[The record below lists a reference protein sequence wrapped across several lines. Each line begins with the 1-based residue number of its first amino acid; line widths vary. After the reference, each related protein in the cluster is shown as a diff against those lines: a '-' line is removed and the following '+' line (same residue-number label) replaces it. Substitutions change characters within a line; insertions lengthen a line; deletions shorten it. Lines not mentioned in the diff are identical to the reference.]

1 METTVIRPDGTEA
14 VVTHPK
20 GATSDQIIAIARAMH
35 EREKPVETVAAVTA
49 QPDSAPAE
57 WNELPGNLAPT
68 LGKAAVG
75 MYDGLVQMVSSPV
88 DSTVGLLELIIGTA
102 SRSFPDV
109 AEEEGGLQKMEALSR
124 DAQDAILARYGGWAE
139 LKQTVITDPG
149 GVAVDIASFFLPAIG
164 ASAKVTGLAGLA
176 NKIRNSAPVTS
187 AETKLRNAPIVKDL
201 EKVIAS
207 KNAQSMQTAL
217 RVAADPTKILDS
229 IPSALGKTARG
240 AGNAAMQ
247 VLSKTTGV
255 GVDNFK
261 DLFTAGKVG
270 KNDAVVAARNMRN
283 PDDNLDDMIDYAT
296 DGAENLRRA
305 RSAEYTS
312 GMGRLGNDPTELSL
326 DGINEAMAKATAD
339 NSFLDQP
346 KSKAKQAA
354 LKEVQKEIDDWAEL
368 GSEYRTPLALD
379 ALKQRIS
386 SLTNWKDKTSD
397 TNNIYAGTAGAVR
410 ETIAEQAPEYRNI
423 MRDYASAS
431 DDLNDIKNSLGAL
444 KNKDVTHRRLRSSG
458 QNDVNAAFG
467 QRRESVNLLD
477 SATEAPLKPAIA
489 GQSAASWTPR
499 GMAGALSP
507 ITALGAGTMS
517 PWALLAAPIMSPRVM
532 GEAALATGRV
542 ADKVNKSGPALKAR
556 MGPRVVEALGPQ
568 KRPVGPG
575 EVPSMKEA
583 LSPSIEVGQLTGRG
597 LSNTAKVGIVVD
609 RLEEQKR
616 ESEEKRKKQQAL
628 QMLRA
633 LIGDE

>member
-1 METTVIRPDGTEA
+1 METKIIKPDGTT
-14 VVTHPK
+14 VMVTHAE
-20 GATSDQIIAIARAMH
+20 GASQDDIIELARAQH
-35 EREKPVETVAAVTA
+35 SQDAPVTPVGSTIVAPENV
-49 QPDSAPAE
+49 PAE
-57 WNELPGNLAPT
+57 WSSLPGNLIPT
-68 LGKAAVG
+68 LGGAAMDIVQ
-75 MYDGLVQMVSSPV
+75 GLAQMVTNPV
-88 DSTVGLLELIIGTA
+88 DTAVDISALAIGTI
-102 SRSFPDV
+102 SRAFPDM
-109 AEEEGGLQKMEALSR
+109 AEEKGGLQKMEAMSR
-124 DAQDAILARYGGWAE
+124 SVQDAIMTKYGGLEE
-139 LKQTVITDPG
+139 LKQTLITDPG
-149 GVAVDIASFFLPAIG
+149 GVIVEVGSILLPVLKAPGIAKLASKVGNIPSVKAAGTQLMNSPVATAIG
-164 ASAKVTGLAGLA
+164 DGIKNKKVQSMKSALKVT
-176 NKIRNSAPVTS
+176 
-187 AETKLRNAPIVKDL
+187 
-201 EKVIAS
+201 
-207 KNAQSMQTAL
+207 
-217 RVAADPTKILDS
+217 ADPTKILDS

-296 DGAENLRRA
+296 DGAENLRRT

-312 GMGRLGNDPTELSL
+312 GMGRLGDDPTELSL

-368 GSEYRTPLALD
+368 GPEYRTPLALD

-397 TNNIYAGTAGAVR
+397 TNNIYAGTAGAVK

-431 DDLNDIKNSLGAL
+431 DDLNDIKNSLG
-444 KNKDVTHRRLRSSG
+444 KMDNKDQTHRRLRSSG

-467 QRRESVNLLD
+467 QRREAVNLLD

-507 ITALGAGTMS
+507 ATAGIIGAGTMS
-517 PWALLAAPIMSPRVM
+517 PWALLAAPAMSPRVV
-532 GEAALATGRV
+532 GEASLIAGKASRKINE
-542 ADKVNKSGPALKAR
+542 AGPALKAR

-575 EVPSMKEA
+575 EVPSMEEA

>member
-1 METTVIRPDGTEA
+1 METKIIKPDGTT
-14 VVTHPK
+14 VMVTHAE
-20 GATSDQIIAIARAMH
+20 GASQDDIIELARAQH
-35 EREKPVETVAAVTA
+35 SQDAPVTPVGSTIVAPENV
-49 QPDSAPAE
+49 PAE
-57 WNELPGNLAPT
+57 WSSLPGNLIPT
-68 LGKAAVG
+68 LGGAAMDIVQ
-75 MYDGLVQMVSSPV
+75 GLAQMVTNPV
-88 DSTVGLLELIIGTA
+88 DTAVDISALAIGTI
-102 SRSFPDV
+102 SRAFPDM
-109 AEEEGGLQKMEALSR
+109 AEEKGGLQKMEAMSR
-124 DAQDAILARYGGWAE
+124 SVQDAIMTKYGGLEE
-139 LKQTVITDPG
+139 LKQTLITDPG
-149 GVAVDIASFFLPAIG
+149 GVIVEVGSILLPVLKAPGIAKLASKVGNIPSVKAAGTQLMNSPVATAIG
-164 ASAKVTGLAGLA
+164 DGIKNKKVQSMKSALKVT
-176 NKIRNSAPVTS
+176 
-187 AETKLRNAPIVKDL
+187 
-201 EKVIAS
+201 
-207 KNAQSMQTAL
+207 
-217 RVAADPTKILDS
+217 ADPTKILDS

-507 ITALGAGTMS
+507 ATAGIIGAGTMS
-517 PWALLAAPIMSPRVM
+517 PWALLAAPAMSPRVV
-532 GEAALATGRV
+532 GEASLIAGKASRKINE
-542 ADKVNKSGPALKAR
+542 AGPALKAR

>member
-1 METTVIRPDGTEA
+1 METKIIKPDGTT
-14 VVTHPK
+14 VMVTHAE
-20 GATSDQIIAIARAMH
+20 GASQDDIIELARAQH
-35 EREKPVETVAAVTA
+35 SQDAPVTPVGSTIVAPENV
-49 QPDSAPAE
+49 PAE
-57 WNELPGNLAPT
+57 WSSLPGNLIPT
-68 LGKAAVG
+68 LGGAAMDIVQ
-75 MYDGLVQMVSSPV
+75 GLAQMVTNPV
-88 DSTVGLLELIIGTA
+88 DTAVDISALAIGTI
-102 SRSFPDV
+102 SRAFPDM
-109 AEEEGGLQKMEALSR
+109 AEEKGGLQKMEAMSR
-124 DAQDAILARYGGWAE
+124 SVQDAIMTKYGGLEE
-139 LKQTVITDPG
+139 LKQTLITDPG
-149 GVAVDIASFFLPAIG
+149 GVIVEVGSILLPVLKAPGIAKLASKVGNIPSVKAAGTQLMNSPVATAIG
-164 ASAKVTGLAGLA
+164 DGIKNKKVQSMKSALKVT
-176 NKIRNSAPVTS
+176 
-187 AETKLRNAPIVKDL
+187 
-201 EKVIAS
+201 
-207 KNAQSMQTAL
+207 
-217 RVAADPTKILDS
+217 ADPTKILDS

>member
-1 METTVIRPDGTEA
+1 METKIIKPDGTT
-14 VVTHPK
+14 VMVTHAE
-20 GATSDQIIAIARAMH
+20 GASQDDIIELARAQH
-35 EREKPVETVAAVTA
+35 SQDAPVTPVGSTIVAPENV
-49 QPDSAPAE
+49 PAE
-57 WNELPGNLAPT
+57 WSSLPGNLIPT
-68 LGKAAVG
+68 LGGAAMDIVQ
-75 MYDGLVQMVSSPV
+75 GLAQMVTNPV
-88 DSTVGLLELIIGTA
+88 DTAVDISALAIGTI
-102 SRSFPDV
+102 SRAFPDM
-109 AEEEGGLQKMEALSR
+109 AEEKGGLQKMEAMSR
-124 DAQDAILARYGGWAE
+124 NVQDAIMTKYGGLEE
-139 LKQTVITDPG
+139 LKQTLITDPG
-149 GVAVDIASFFLPAIG
+149 GVIVEVGSILLPVLKAPGIAKLASKVGNIPSVKAAGTQLMNSPVATAIG
-164 ASAKVTGLAGLA
+164 DGIKNKKVQSMKSALKVT
-176 NKIRNSAPVTS
+176 
-187 AETKLRNAPIVKDL
+187 
-201 EKVIAS
+201 
-207 KNAQSMQTAL
+207 
-217 RVAADPTKILDS
+217 ADPTKILDS

-296 DGAENLRRA
+296 DGAENLRRT

-368 GSEYRTPLALD
+368 GPEYRTPLALD

-397 TNNIYAGTAGAVR
+397 TNNIYAGTAGAVK
-410 ETIAEQAPEYRNI
+410 ETIEEQAPEYGNI

-507 ITALGAGTMS
+507 ATAGIIGAGTMS
-517 PWALLAAPIMSPRVM
+517 PWALLAAPAMSPRVV
-532 GEAALATGRV
+532 GEASLIAGKTSRKINEA
-542 ADKVNKSGPALKAR
+542 GPALKAR
-556 MGPRVVEALGPQ
+556 MGPRVVDALGPQ

-575 EVPSMKEA
+575 EVPSMEEA
-583 LSPSIEVGQLTGRG
+583 LSPSIEVGPLTGRG

>member
-1 METTVIRPDGTEA
+1 
-14 VVTHPK
+14 
-20 GATSDQIIAIARAMH
+20 
-35 EREKPVETVAAVTA
+35 
-49 QPDSAPAE
+49 
-57 WNELPGNLAPT
+57 
-68 LGKAAVG
+68 
-75 MYDGLVQMVSSPV
+75 
-88 DSTVGLLELIIGTA
+88 
-102 SRSFPDV
+102 
-109 AEEEGGLQKMEALSR
+109 
-124 DAQDAILARYGGWAE
+124 
-139 LKQTVITDPG
+139 
-149 GVAVDIASFFLPAIG
+149 
-164 ASAKVTGLAGLA
+164 
-176 NKIRNSAPVTS
+176 
-187 AETKLRNAPIVKDL
+187 
-201 EKVIAS
+201 
-207 KNAQSMQTAL
+207 
-217 RVAADPTKILDS
+217 
-229 IPSALGKTARG
+229 
-240 AGNAAMQ
+240 
-247 VLSKTTGV
+247 
-255 GVDNFK
+255 
-261 DLFTAGKVG
+261 
-270 KNDAVVAARNMRN
+270 
-283 PDDNLDDMIDYAT
+283 
-296 DGAENLRRA
+296 
-305 RSAEYTS
+305 
-312 GMGRLGNDPTELSL
+312 MGRLGDDPTELSL

-467 QRRESVNLLD
+467 QRREAVNLLD

>member
-1 METTVIRPDGTEA
+1 METKIIKPDGTT
-14 VVTHPK
+14 VMVTHAE
-20 GATSDQIIAIARAMH
+20 GASQDDIIELARAQH
-35 EREKPVETVAAVTA
+35 SQDAPVTPVGSTIVAPENV
-49 QPDSAPAE
+49 PAE
-57 WNELPGNLAPT
+57 WSSLPGNLIPT
-68 LGKAAVG
+68 LGGAAMDIVQ
-75 MYDGLVQMVSSPV
+75 GLAQMVTNPV
-88 DSTVGLLELIIGTA
+88 DTAVDISALAIGTI
-102 SRSFPDV
+102 SRAFPDM
-109 AEEEGGLQKMEALSR
+109 AEEKGGLQKMEAMSR
-124 DAQDAILARYGGWAE
+124 SVQDAIMTKYGGLEE
-139 LKQTVITDPG
+139 LKQTLITDPG
-149 GVAVDIASFFLPAIG
+149 GVIVEVGSILLPVLKAPGIAKLASKVGNIPSVKAAGTQLMNSPVATAIG
-164 ASAKVTGLAGLA
+164 DGIKNKKVQSMKSALKVT
-176 NKIRNSAPVTS
+176 
-187 AETKLRNAPIVKDL
+187 
-201 EKVIAS
+201 
-207 KNAQSMQTAL
+207 
-217 RVAADPTKILDS
+217 ADPTKILDS

-296 DGAENLRRA
+296 DGAENLRRT

-312 GMGRLGNDPTELSL
+312 GMGRLGDDPTELSL

-397 TNNIYAGTAGAVR
+397 TNNIYAGTAGAVK

-431 DDLNDIKNSLGAL
+431 DDLNDIKNSLG
-444 KNKDVTHRRLRSSG
+444 KMDNKDQTHRRLRSSG

-467 QRRESVNLLD
+467 QRREAVNLLD

-507 ITALGAGTMS
+507 ATAGIIGAGTMS
-517 PWALLAAPIMSPRVM
+517 PWALLAAPAMSPRVV
-532 GEAALATGRV
+532 GEASLIAGKASRKINE
-542 ADKVNKSGPALKAR
+542 AGPALKAR

-575 EVPSMKEA
+575 EVPSMEEA

>member
-1 METTVIRPDGTEA
+1 METKIIKPDGTT
-14 VVTHPK
+14 VMVTHAE
-20 GATSDQIIAIARAMH
+20 GASQDDIIELARAQH
-35 EREKPVETVAAVTA
+35 SQDAPVTPVGSTIVAPENV
-49 QPDSAPAE
+49 PAE
-57 WNELPGNLAPT
+57 WSSLPGNLIPT
-68 LGKAAVG
+68 LGGAAMDIVQ
-75 MYDGLVQMVSSPV
+75 GLAQMVTNPV
-88 DSTVGLLELIIGTA
+88 DTAVDISALAIGTI
-102 SRSFPDV
+102 SRAFPDM
-109 AEEEGGLQKMEALSR
+109 AEEKGGLQKMEAMSR
-124 DAQDAILARYGGWAE
+124 SVQDAIMTKYGGLEE
-139 LKQTVITDPG
+139 LKQTLITDPG
-149 GVAVDIASFFLPAIG
+149 GVIVEVGSILLPVLKAPGIAKLASKVGNIPSVKAAGTQLMNSPVATAIG
-164 ASAKVTGLAGLA
+164 DGIKNKKVQSMKSALKVT
-176 NKIRNSAPVTS
+176 
-187 AETKLRNAPIVKDL
+187 
-201 EKVIAS
+201 
-207 KNAQSMQTAL
+207 
-217 RVAADPTKILDS
+217 ADPTKILDS

-296 DGAENLRRA
+296 DGAENLRRT

-507 ITALGAGTMS
+507 ATAGIIGAGTMS
-517 PWALLAAPIMSPRVM
+517 PWALLAAPAMSPRVV
-532 GEAALATGRV
+532 GEASLIAGKASRKINE
-542 ADKVNKSGPALKAR
+542 AGPALKAR

>member
-1 METTVIRPDGTEA
+1 METKIIKPDGTT
-14 VVTHPK
+14 VMVTHAE
-20 GATSDQIIAIARAMH
+20 GASQDDIIELARAQH
-35 EREKPVETVAAVTA
+35 SQDAPVTPVGSTIVAPENV
-49 QPDSAPAE
+49 PAE
-57 WNELPGNLAPT
+57 WSSLPGNLIPT
-68 LGKAAVG
+68 LGGAAMDIVQ
-75 MYDGLVQMVSSPV
+75 GLAQMVTNPV
-88 DSTVGLLELIIGTA
+88 DTAVDISALAIGTI
-102 SRSFPDV
+102 SRAFPDM
-109 AEEEGGLQKMEALSR
+109 AEEKGGLQKMEAMSR
-124 DAQDAILARYGGWAE
+124 SVQDAIMTKYGGLEE
-139 LKQTVITDPG
+139 LKQTLITDPG
-149 GVAVDIASFFLPAIG
+149 GVIVEVGSILLPVLKAPGIAKLASKVGNIPSVKAAGTQLMNSPVATAIG
-164 ASAKVTGLAGLA
+164 DGIKNKKVQSMKSALKVT
-176 NKIRNSAPVTS
+176 
-187 AETKLRNAPIVKDL
+187 
-201 EKVIAS
+201 
-207 KNAQSMQTAL
+207 
-217 RVAADPTKILDS
+217 ADPTKILDS

-247 VLSKTTGV
+247 ALSKTTGV

-296 DGAENLRRA
+296 DGAENLRRT

-368 GSEYRTPLALD
+368 GPEYRTPLALD

-397 TNNIYAGTAGAVR
+397 TNNIYAGTAGAVK
-410 ETIAEQAPEYRNI
+410 ETIEEQAPEYGNI

-431 DDLNDIKNSLGAL
+431 DDLNDIKNSLG
-444 KNKDVTHRRLRSSG
+444 KMDNKDQTHRRLRSSG

-467 QRRESVNLLD
+467 QRREAVNLLD

-507 ITALGAGTMS
+507 ATAGIIGAGTMS
-517 PWALLAAPIMSPRVM
+517 PWALLAAPAMSPRVV
-532 GEAALATGRV
+532 GEASLIAGKASRKINE
-542 ADKVNKSGPALKAR
+542 AGPALKAR